1 MVKLDNFCKEMIRE
15 NDLQHGDTNEI
26 IENSLVDISNAAVKI
41 DDILESGGSDN
52 KYLENIEKVFKVI
65 KEINARVNTKK
76 CRFY

>member
-1 MVKLDNFCKEMIRE
+1 MVKLDNYCKEMIRE

-65 KEINARVNTKK
+65 KEINARVNNKEM
-76 CRFY
+76 

>member
-26 IENSLVDISNAAVKI
+26 IENSLVNISNAAVKI

-65 KEINARVNTKK
+65 KEINARVNNKET
-76 CRFY
+76 

>member
-52 KYLENIEKVFKVI
+52 KYLENIEKVFKVT
-65 KEINARVNTKK
+65 KEINARVNNEEM
-76 CRFY
+76 

>member
-1 MVKLDNFCKEMIRE
+1 MIRE

-65 KEINARVNTKK
+65 KEINARVNNKEM
-76 CRFY
+76 

>member
-26 IENSLVDISNAAVKI
+26 IENSLVDISNAAVNI

-65 KEINARVNTKK
+65 KEINARVNNEEM
-76 CRFY
+76 

>member
-65 KEINARVNTKK
+65 KEINARVNNKEM
-76 CRFY
+76 

>member
-65 KEINARVNTKK
+65 KEINARVNNEEM
-76 CRFY
+76 